1 MIFCIYLILR
11 SSIFIVPIF
20 KLDYQT
26 SLKIL
31 YSMELIIL
39 IVLFIFSLTKL
50 KYIPKSIK
58 IQGCVILPTFLGI
71 SLFHLKNLGVLP
83 INTFEFFNSVQMI
96 VLAVLIT
103 LRIRKSQIEIQK
115 QKEDLIQVG
124 GDFFD
129 IININNNS
137 VAVFIADASGHGI
150 SAALLATM
158 YKMSFTNAISKSS
171 SPAEI
176 FREVNIQT
184 RKVLDAHDFLTAFLI
199 TISPIGEITYSSAAH
214 RPALILRKNKNIG
227 EILFTKC
234 LFLGINTNF
243 NAPYEEKKDKLD
255 KGDRLLL
262 YTDGILEESNKN
274 R

>member
-1 MIFCIYLILR
+1 
-11 SSIFIVPIF
+11 
-20 KLDYQT
+20 
-26 SLKIL
+26 
-31 YSMELIIL
+31 MELIIL

-150 SAALLATM
+150 HM
-158 YKMSFTNAISKSS
+158 
-171 SPAEI
+171 I
-176 FREVNIQT
+176 F
-184 RKVLDAHDFLTAFLI
+184 
-199 TISPIGEITYSSAAH
+199 
-214 RPALILRKNKNIG
+214 
-227 EILFTKC
+227 
-234 LFLGINTNF
+234 
-243 NAPYEEKKDKLD
+243 
-255 KGDRLLL
+255 
-262 YTDGILEESNKN
+262 
-274 R
+274 